1 MAASVLRTLRLNC
14 LLAALVP
21 AVAASAGLAAAWWA
35 AEERVA
41 GLRAGEALSALETWA
56 RQGAI
61 GKPVPPEAWREA
73 DPRWLG
79 LAEIVWDGDAL
90 GCSASAGSLTLDPL
104 APPAWV
110 AAAVHRPH
118 AERRGGRL
126 VMATPMFSSEGRL
139 TAIAWGET
147 AVPSGI
153 PVSWLIA
160 TVAAVLAIAGAMAV
174 YLAQRISGPV
184 LAIQRYAEA
193 AAAGR
198 AMPEI
203 RETSVETLPL
213 RRSVESLV
221 EQSRSG
227 QRP

>member
-1 MAASVLRTLRLNC
+1 MAAPALRTLWLNC

-21 AVAASAGLAAAWWA
+21 AGVAVAGLVAGWWM
-35 AEERVA
+35 AEERTVQQ
-41 GLRAGEALSALETWA
+41 RSGEALSALEVWA

-61 GKPVPPEAWREA
+61 GRPVAPGAWRET

-90 GCSASAGSLTLDPL
+90 GWSATAGSLTLDPV
-104 APPAWV
+104 APPTWLP
-110 AAAVHRPH
+110 AAVHRPH
-118 AERRGGRL
+118 AEVHNGRL
-126 VMATPMFSSEGRL
+126 VMATPMFSVEGRL

-147 AVPSGI
+147 AVPKGI
-153 PVSWLIA
+153 PVAWLAGAI
-160 TVAAVLAIAGAMAV
+160 AAVLAIAGAMAV
-174 YLAQRISGPV
+174 YLARRISGPV
-184 LAIQRYAEA
+184 QAIQRYAEA
-193 AAAGR
+193 AVAGR